1 MPATAMLIPHELA
14 TLMLVKDAPERM
26 DAVREEV
33 GLLRALELI
42 ALEQRCGPDDA
53 SRDPDGLPRARSVCV
68 IRTACVMR
76 RLSRN

>member
-26 DAVREEV
+26 DAVREDV

-42 ALEQRCGPDDA
+42 VLKQPDA
-53 SRDPDGLPRARSVCV
+53 GRTTPRVTP
-68 IRTACVMR
+68 TACHERGLYV
-76 RLSRN
+76 